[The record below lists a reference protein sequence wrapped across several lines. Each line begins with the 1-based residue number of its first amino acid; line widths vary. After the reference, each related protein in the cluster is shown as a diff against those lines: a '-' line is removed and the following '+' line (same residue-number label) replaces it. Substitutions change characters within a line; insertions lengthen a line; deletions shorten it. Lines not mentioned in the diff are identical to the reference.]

1 MRRIILLLFFL
12 TILTSI
18 AFTREL
24 KFDSDGNLI
33 DKHLDKVYKLTIKKG
48 VVFTS
53 KFQGFSIEN
62 TLDTNRFGLSYGIG
76 FTLREKFIYADVL
89 KSIYKNILFGGFGY
103 GYSFNHHQPYFCV
116 ILNTIL
122 F

>member
-1 MRRIILLLFFL
+1 MRQSILLFL
-12 TILTSI
+12 LLAVLT
-18 AFTREL
+18 FTVSAREL
-24 KFDSDGNLI
+24 KFDNDGNLI
-33 DKHLDKVYKLTIKKG
+33 DQHLDKVYKLNVKRG

-62 TLDTNRFGLSYGIG
+62 TLDTNRFGLSYNVG
-76 FTLREKFIYADVL
+76 FTLREKFIFTDIT
-89 KSIYKNILFGGFGY
+89 KSIYKNILFTGFGY

-116 ILNTIL
+116 ILDIRL